1 MKEKYNKP
9 YVTYRYK
16 FHDWKSLDDIFIN
29 LQK

>member
-1 MKEKYNKP
+1 MKEKYYKS

-16 FHDWKSLDDIFIN
+16 FPDWTSLDDIFIN

>member
-16 FHDWKSLDDIFIN
+16 FPDWKSLDDIFIKM
-29 LQK
+29 QK